1 MCILPGNS
9 VYSIF
14 LVYGD
19 EQFVSTTTT
28 DLLLRISE
36 TL

>member
-28 DLLLRISE
+28 ELRISE